1 MRCESGH
8 FQAESEGDGIEQEL
22 IEIGEPREHPL
33 YYDFLMSTLND
44 ATPTGRT
51 ARLTISEPWTCPT
64 CNKTVS
70 TPFCSGCGECPLH
83 PRDLTLR
90 GFLQQVALTLIRVD
104 GRLIRSVRRLV
115 TRPGALTVAYLQGQR
130 KLYTAPLQLFF
141 LANVLFFA
149 MHAVTDAKVFSTPLD
164 AHLHNQPWDALAGRL
179 VMHRLETTHRTLDL
193 YAPVFDRA
201 MALNAKSLIV
211 LMVLPFVL
219 VLPILFHRSRRP
231 FIAHVVFSLHFC
243 TFLLLLFC
251 IALVVVGADE
261 MSGGNGLKSETQDHV
276 LSISLL
282 VASAAYLYI
291 ATGTVY
297 AATGAIRALKV
308 VTLALAVAFTVLGYR
323 FALLLITLYST

>member
-1 MRCESGH
+1 
-8 FQAESEGDGIEQEL
+8 
-22 IEIGEPREHPL
+22 
-33 YYDFLMSTLND
+33 MSTVND
-44 ATPTGRT
+44 ATPTSRT
-51 ARLTISEPWTCPT
+51 ARITISEPWTCPT
-64 CNKTVS
+64 CNKSVS
-70 TPFCSGCGECPLH
+70 TPFCPGCGERPLH

-90 GFLQQVALTLIRVD
+90 GFLQQVLLALTRVD
-104 GRLIRSVRRLV
+104 GRLIRTVKGLV

-149 MHAVTDAKVFSTPLD
+149 MHVFTDAKIFATPLD
-164 AHLHNQPWDALAGRL
+164 AHLHNQPWSPLAGRL
-179 VMHRLETTHRTLDL
+179 VMHRLETTYRTLDI

-211 LMVLPFVL
+211 LMVVPFAL
-219 VLPILFHRSRRP
+219 VLPILFYRNRRP
-231 FIAHVVFSLHFC
+231 FMAHVVFSLHFC

-261 MSGGNGLKSETQDHV
+261 MSGGNGLKSDTQDHA
-276 LSISLL
+276 LSIGLL
-282 VASAAYLYI
+282 LASTAYLYM

-297 AATGAIRALKV
+297 AETGAIRALKV
-308 VTLALAVAFTVLGYR
+308 VPLALVVVCTVLGYR